1 MADYKKLSRPE
12 ISPMLQLKNVV
23 DCGANGLTRP
33 RFQMGF
39 FWPVWSHLEAELSTK
54 SFFITSKT
62 QYLRTRGF
70 FRSHVEGRPR
80 ALWVGVGWERDTP
93 PKYWAVQL
101 STWNKA
107 EAFPTACW
115 SIIITEDANT
125 SR

>member
-62 QYLRTRGF
+62 QYLRTRG
-70 FRSHVEGRPR
+70 R
-80 ALWVGVGWERDTP
+80 ASTGSLSGGGVGAWHP

-125 SR
+125 